1 MTLMV
6 ALGLMSLGWV
16 GLLALVVFVQ
26 KAAPFGERSPRVL
39 ALALATAAVLTW
51 I

>member
-1 MTLMV
+1 
-6 ALGLMSLGWV
+6 MSLAWIA
-16 GLLALVVFVQ
+16 LLALVVLVQ

-39 ALALATAAVLTW
+39 ALVLATAAVATW